1 MLAIPMRLKASLPR
15 TNGTSE
21 TGKSLKQSLDQ
32 LLQTDT
38 SIKRKN
44 KKSYDQKRD
53 LFLNIINQ
61 FEAAITK
68 SYLLEKDFK
77 IDMSKYEE
85 NFYQI
90 IDSLILLS
98 FGKDIYEILQFY
110 FYERF
115 NPDGSENGLII
126 EETGEEIFLQ
136 NASELWDMILKIKP
150 DIFNGKVR

>member
-1 MLAIPMRLKASLPR
+1 MSKDPL
-15 TNGTSE
+15 N
-21 TGKSLKQSLDQ
+21 SLKQSLDQ
-32 LLQTDT
+32 LLQADT

-44 KKSYDQKRD
+44 KKSFDQKRD
-53 LFLNIINQ
+53 LFINVINQ

-68 SYLLEKDFK
+68 SYLLEKDYK

-98 FGKDIYEILQFY
+98 FGKDVYELLSFY
-110 FYERF
+110 FYERY

-126 EETGEEIFLQ
+126 EETGEEIFVKD
-136 NASELWDMILKIKP
+136 AMELWDLIIKVNPKIF
-150 DIFNGKVR
+150 D

>member
-1 MLAIPMRLKASLPR
+1 MSQDPL
-15 TNGTSE
+15 N
-21 TGKSLKQSLDQ
+21 SLKQSLDQ
-32 LLQTDT
+32 LLQADT

-53 LFLNIINQ
+53 LFINVVNQ
-61 FEAAITK
+61 FEYAITK

-98 FGKDIYEILQFY
+98 FGKDIYELLSFY
-110 FYERF
+110 FYERY

-126 EETGEEIFLQ
+126 DETEEEIFVKDA
-136 NASELWDMILKIKP
+136 NELWDLIIRVKP
-150 DIFNGKVR
+150 DIFDGKTG

>member
-1 MLAIPMRLKASLPR
+1 MSKDPL
-15 TNGTSE
+15 N
-21 TGKSLKQSLDQ
+21 SLKQSLDQ
-32 LLQTDT
+32 LLQADT

-53 LFLNIINQ
+53 LFINVVNQ
-61 FEAAITK
+61 FEHAITK

-98 FGKDIYEILQFY
+98 FGKDVYGLLQFY

-126 EETGEEIFLQ
+126 DETDEEIFVKD
-136 NASELWDMILKIKP
+136 ATELWDLIIRTNP
-150 DIFNGKVR
+150 NIFNGKTG

>member
-1 MLAIPMRLKASLPR
+1 MSNDPLS
-15 TNGTSE
+15 
-21 TGKSLKQSLDQ
+21 SLKQSLDQ
-32 LLQTDT
+32 LLQADT

-53 LFLNIINQ
+53 LFINIINQ

-68 SYLLEKDFK
+68 SYLLEKDHK

-98 FGKDIYEILQFY
+98 FGKDVYELLSFY
-110 FYERF
+110 FYERY

-126 EETGEEIFLQ
+126 EETDEEIFVKD
-136 NASELWDMILKIKP
+136 AMELWDLIIRVNPKIF
-150 DIFNGKVR
+150 D

>member
-1 MLAIPMRLKASLPR
+1 MSKDPLS
-15 TNGTSE
+15 
-21 TGKSLKQSLDQ
+21 SLKRSLDQ
-32 LLQTDT
+32 LLQADT

-53 LFLNIINQ
+53 LFINVINQ

-68 SYLLEKDFK
+68 SYLLEKDYK

-90 IDSLILLS
+90 IDSLILLA
-98 FGKDIYEILQFY
+98 FGKDVYELLSFY
-110 FYERF
+110 FYERY

-126 EETGEEIFLQ
+126 EETGEEMFVKDAL
-136 NASELWDMILKIKP
+136 ELWDLIIKVQP
-150 DIFNGKVR
+150 NIFDGKTR

>member
-1 MLAIPMRLKASLPR
+1 MSKDPL
-15 TNGTSE
+15 N
-21 TGKSLKQSLDQ
+21 SLKQSLDQ
-32 LLQTDT
+32 LLQADT

-53 LFLNIINQ
+53 LFINVITQ
-61 FEAAITK
+61 FEYAITK

-98 FGKDIYEILQFY
+98 FGKDIYELLSFY
-110 FYERF
+110 FYERY

-126 EETGEEIFLQ
+126 DETEEEIFVKDA
-136 NASELWDMILKIKP
+136 NELWDLIIRVKP
-150 DIFNGKVR
+150 DIFDGKTG

>member
-1 MLAIPMRLKASLPR
+1 MSKDPL
-15 TNGTSE
+15 N
-21 TGKSLKQSLDQ
+21 SLKQSLDQ
-32 LLQTDT
+32 LLQADT

-53 LFLNIINQ
+53 LFINVITQ
-61 FEAAITK
+61 FEYAITK

-90 IDSLILLS
+90 IDSLVLLA
-98 FGKDIYEILQFY
+98 FGKDIYELLSFY
-110 FYERF
+110 FYERY

-126 EETGEEIFLQ
+126 DETEEEIFVKDA
-136 NASELWDMILKIKP
+136 NELWDLIIRVKP
-150 DIFNGKVR
+150 DIFDGKTG